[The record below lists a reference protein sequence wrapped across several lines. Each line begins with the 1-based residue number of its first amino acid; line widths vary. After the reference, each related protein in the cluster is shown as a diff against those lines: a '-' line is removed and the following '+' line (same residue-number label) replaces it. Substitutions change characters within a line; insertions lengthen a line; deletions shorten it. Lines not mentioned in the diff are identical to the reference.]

1 MNKKTI
7 IMFLLALVAATGQA
21 QKIKMNEP
29 SFCDY
34 LPLLNA
40 NGYVTYSFDTRK
52 LKDTEVDVV
61 VMEYVQGEEPRN
73 VLDFDINMSIGKKL
87 VIGFMP
93 SGNDSI
99 ANYLF
104 HFSDGEF
111 GGRLNLKPIFDPRIP
126 DKKHYVYASRP
137 FELAASSE
145 KGKFVPLVLYGS
157 WWYDQDAGTFRFCG
171 DNEIKLDFSS
181 DILNVIPHYFVLGI
195 KIK

>member
-104 HFSDGEF
+104 HFSDG
-111 GGRLNLKPIFDPRIP
+111 
-126 DKKHYVYASRP
+126 
-137 FELAASSE
+137 
-145 KGKFVPLVLYGS
+145 
-157 WWYDQDAGTFRFCG
+157 
-171 DNEIKLDFSS
+171 
-181 DILNVIPHYFVLGI
+181 
-195 KIK
+195 